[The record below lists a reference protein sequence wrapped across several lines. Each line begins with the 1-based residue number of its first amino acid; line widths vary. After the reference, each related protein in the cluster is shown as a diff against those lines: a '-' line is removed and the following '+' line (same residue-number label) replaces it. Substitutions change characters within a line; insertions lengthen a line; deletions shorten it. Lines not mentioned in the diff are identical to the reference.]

1 MNLILRWVFG
11 AMCLLL
17 IAEVVP
23 GIEVTGLYPALITA
37 LVLGFFNVLIRPILF
52 VLTLPITLL
61 TLGLFAFVLNGLLFW
76 FVSSFI
82 QGFSVSGFWAALVG
96 SLLMSLAGTLGNRW
110 LKSQND
116 PVRTESKVV
125 YKELRD

>member
-1 MNLILRWVFG
+1 MNLILRWLFG